1 MASPGRSAE
10 IEKGQHPEDAALLL
24 VSNSDSRLVAI
35 VAALTAKTTT
45 AAAFAAATAAAA
57 ESTVFFRTGFVD
69 IQRTAVKL
77 PAVQLGNRPVAFGI
91 ICHFDE
97 PETAGLSGV
106 PVGHHTHA
114 INGTVRFKHG
124 ANRIFGST
132 KAEIS
137 YKNVFHF
144 NFFLQLQN
152 SESRAGS
159 DMGGGPDNVKDAC
172 ISELTNYALL

>member
-1 MASPGRSAE
+1 
-10 IEKGQHPEDAALLL
+10 L
-24 VSNSDSRLVAI
+24 LVAI

-45 AAAFAAATAAAA
+45 AAFATSTAAATT
-57 ESTVFFRTGFVD
+57 ESTVLFRTGFVD
-69 IQRTAVKL
+69 VQRTAVEL
-77 PAVQLGNRPVAFGI
+77 PAVQLGNGPVAFGI
-91 ICHFDE
+91 IRHFDE
-97 PETAGLSGV
+97 PKATGLSRV
-106 PVGHHTHA
+106 TVGHYTDA
-114 INGTVRFKHG
+114 INGTIRFKHG
-124 ANRIFGST
+124 ANRIFGCT
-132 KAEIS
+132 EAEIS

>member
-1 MASPGRSAE
+1 MPVGNRNRAASRGRC
-10 IEKGQHPEDAALLL
+10 P
-24 VSNSDSRLVAI
+24 VSDLELRSRLVAI

-45 AAAFAAATAAAA
+45 AAFAAATAATA
-57 ESTVFFRTGFVD
+57 ESTVLFRTGFVNV
-69 IQRTAVKL
+69 QRTAIQF
-77 PAVQLGNRPVAFGI
+77 PAIQLGNRPVAFGI
-91 ICHFDE
+91 VRHFDE
-97 PETAGLSGV
+97 PKAAGLSRV
-106 PVGHHTHA
+106 PIGHHTHA
-114 INGTVRFKHG
+114 IDGAIRFKHG

-132 KAEIS
+132 EAEIS

>member
-1 MASPGRSAE
+1 
-10 IEKGQHPEDAALLL
+10 L
-24 VSNSDSRLVAI
+24 RLVAI
-35 VAALTAKTTT
+35 VAALTAKSATPALAT
-45 AAAFAAATAAAA
+45 ATAATAK
-57 ESTVFFRTGFVD
+57 STVFFRTSFVNV
-69 IQRTAVKL
+69 QRTAVEFS
-77 PAVQLGNRPVAFGI
+77 AIQLGDCPVAFGI
-91 ICHFDE
+91 VCHFDE
-97 PETAGLSGV
+97 PEAAGLSGV

-114 INGTVRFKHG
+114 INGTIRFKHG

-132 KAEIS
+132 EAEIS